1 MTRQRGQ
8 SLVEF
13 ALIIPLFALFLFG
26 LIYGGLMFY
35 QYFNLSNDSRATAR
49 QYAVMTEPQIKQALG
64 DPLPTVANPKVVT
77 GERRFGTFYNVTQK
91 IWIEYDESTTP
102 HVAKDVV
109 VRVEFNRSN
118 NDLPRILAM
127 FNWPPE
133 TFAMNYRM
141 KLEAK
146 NLTSGE

>member
-8 SLVEF
+8 SLV
-13 ALIIPLFALFLFG
+13 IIPLFALFLFG
-26 LIYGGLMFY
+26 LIYGGLMFH
-35 QYFNLSNDSRATAR
+35 QYFKLSNDARAEAR
-49 QYAVMTEPQIKQALG
+49 RYAVMTKEQLDQESFPK
-64 DPLPTVANPKVVT
+64 TVE
-77 GERRFGTFYNVTQK
+77 GENRFGTFYNVTQK

>member
-26 LIYGGLMFY
+26 LIYGGLMFH
-35 QYFNLSNDSRATAR
+35 QYFKLSNDARAEAR
-49 QYAVMTEPQIKQALG
+49 RYAVMTKEQLDQESFPK
-64 DPLPTVANPKVVT
+64 TVE
-77 GERRFGTFYNVTQK
+77 GENRFGTFYNVTQK

>member
-26 LIYGGLMFY
+26 LIYGGLMFH
-35 QYFNLSNDSRATAR
+35 QYFKLSNDSRAEAR
-49 QYAVMTEPQIKQALG
+49 RYAVMNETQLKAALG
-64 DPLPTVANPKVVT
+64 DPLPTEANPKSFP
-77 GERRFGTFYNVTQK
+77 GEKRFGTFYNVTQK
-91 IWIEYDESTTP
+91 FWIEKNPNLSDTN
-102 HVAKDVV
+102 DVV
-109 VRVEFNRSN
+109 VYVEFNRSN
-118 NDLPRILAM
+118 ADLPRILAM

-133 TFAMNYRM
+133 NFAMKYRM

>member
-91 IWIEYDESTTP
+91 IWIDYDDSKP
-102 HVAKDVV
+102 PKPKDVV
-109 VRVEFNRSN
+109 VYVEFNRSN
-118 NDLPRILAM
+118 KDLPRVLTM

-133 TFAMNYRM
+133 TFAMKYRM